1 MSWQSEREM
10 SPREYK
16 KIIAQLGMTQ
26 AASAR
31 FLGRSERT
39 VHRYVAGEV
48 SVHAAEVLLLRA
60 LVEHNVTPVVPH
72 KERPE

>member
-1 MSWQSEREM
+1 MSWQKEREM
-10 SPREYK
+10 TSRQFK
-16 KIIAQLGMTQ
+16 NIIARLGMTQ

-48 SVHAAEVLLLRA
+48 AIHEAEALLLRA
-60 LVEHNVTPVVPH
+60 MVEFNVTPVVPP
-72 KERPE
+72 RPQE